1 MAVMNL
7 AQERVLKVEAVVL
20 EHQEWGEADRLL
32 TLFTREYGRM
42 RAIAKGVRRIRS
54 RKAGHLEPFT
64 RVALVLARGRDLWII
79 TQAETLEA
87 NLALHG
93 DLEGIGYASYVAEL
107 LERLTYEEG
116 PNPNLYRLLV
126 DTLRRL
132 DENLD
137 PPALILRYFEL
148 HILDLAGFRPEL
160 TECVTCRR
168 LIQPEDQYFSSSLGG
183 VLCPTC
189 GKVEPSARPVSMN
202 ALRYLRHLQRSTY
215 PEARRARPNPAI
227 TTEMERILRDYLTY
241 ILEARLNSPEFIRQV
256 RQNLSTTESSSR
268 PPEEN
273 ASATIS
279 DTVIDL

>member
-1 MAVMNL
+1 MNL

-20 EHQEWGEADRLL
+20 EHHEWGEADRLL
-32 TLFTREYGRM
+32 TLFTREHGRM
-42 RAIAKGVRRIRS
+42 RAVAKGVRRLRS

-64 RVALVLARGRDLWII
+64 RVALVLARGRDLWIV

-93 DLEGIGYASYVAEL
+93 DLEGIGYASYVVEL

-137 PPALILRYFEL
+137 PPGLILRYFEL
-148 HILDLAGFRPEL
+148 HILNLAGFRPEL
-160 TECVTCRR
+160 AECIACRQP
-168 LIQPEDQYFSSSLGG
+168 IQPEDQYFSSMLGG
-183 VLCPTC
+183 VLCPAC
-189 GKVEPSARPVSMN
+189 GKLEPSARPISMN

-215 PEARRARPNPAI
+215 AEARRARPTPAVAA
-227 TTEMERILRDYLTY
+227 EMERILQDYLTY
-241 ILEARLNSPEFIRQV
+241 ILETRLNSPEFLRQV
-256 RQNLSTTESSSR
+256 RQNLPTDKGSSH
-268 PPEEN
+268 PPEKSSLI
-273 ASATIS
+273 AAP
-279 DTVIDL
+279 DTTTDL

>member
-1 MAVMNL
+1 MNP

-20 EHQEWGEADRLL
+20 EHHEWGEADRLL
-32 TLFTREYGRM
+32 TLFTREHGRM
-42 RAIAKGVRRIRS
+42 RAVAKGARRIRS

-64 RVALVLARGRDLWII
+64 RVALVLARGRDLWIV

-93 DLEGIGYASYVAEL
+93 DLEGIGYASYVVEL

-137 PPALILRYFEL
+137 PPGLILRYFEL

-160 TECVTCRR
+160 SECIACRQP
-168 LIQPEDQYFSSSLGG
+168 IQPEDQYFSSMLGG
-183 VLCPTC
+183 VLCPAC
-189 GKVEPSARPVSMN
+189 GKLEPSARPISMN

-215 PEARRARPNPAI
+215 AEARRARPTPAVAA
-227 TTEMERILRDYLTY
+227 EMERILQDYLTY
-241 ILEARLNSPEFIRQV
+241 ILEARLNSPEFLRQV
-256 RQNLSTTESSSR
+256 RSQHGGTEFSSR
-268 PPEEN
+268 GGM
-273 ASATIS
+273 
-279 DTVIDL
+279 

>member
-1 MAVMNL
+1 MNP

-20 EHQEWGEADRLL
+20 EHHEWGEADRLL
-32 TLFTREYGRM
+32 TLFTREHGRM
-42 RAIAKGVRRIRS
+42 RAVAKGARRIRS

-64 RVALVLARGRDLWII
+64 RVALVLARGRDLWIV

-93 DLEGIGYASYVAEL
+93 DLEGIGYASYVVEL

-137 PPALILRYFEL
+137 PPGLILRYFEL

-160 TECVTCRR
+160 SECIACRQP
-168 LIQPEDQYFSSSLGG
+168 IQPEDQYFSSMLGG
-183 VLCPTC
+183 VLCPAC
-189 GKVEPSARPVSMN
+189 GKLEPSARPISMN

-215 PEARRARPNPAI
+215 AEARRARPTPAVAA
-227 TTEMERILRDYLTY
+227 EMERILQDYLTY
-241 ILEARLNSPEFIRQV
+241 ILEARLNSPEFLRQV
-256 RQNLSTTESSSR
+256 RQNLPTDKSSSHS
-268 PPEEN
+268 PEKSSPI
-273 ASATIS
+273 AAP
-279 DTVIDL
+279 DTTTDL

>member
-1 MAVMNL
+1 MNP

-20 EHQEWGEADRLL
+20 EHHEWGEADRLL
-32 TLFTREYGRM
+32 ILFTREHGRM
-42 RAIAKGVRRIRS
+42 RAVAKGARRIRS

-64 RVALVLARGRDLWII
+64 RVALVLARGRDLWIV

-93 DLEGIGYASYVAEL
+93 DLEGIGYASYVVEL

-126 DTLRRL
+126 DTLRHL

-137 PPALILRYFEL
+137 PPGLILRYFEL

-160 TECVTCRR
+160 SECIACRQP
-168 LIQPEDQYFSSSLGG
+168 IQPEDQYFSSMLGG
-183 VLCPTC
+183 VLCPAC
-189 GKVEPSARPVSMN
+189 GKLEPSARPISMN

-215 PEARRARPNPAI
+215 AEARRARPTPAVAA
-227 TTEMERILRDYLTY
+227 EMERILQDYLTY
-241 ILEARLNSPEFIRQV
+241 ILEARLNSPEFLRQV
-256 RQNLSTTESSSR
+256 RQNLPTDKSSSHS
-268 PPEEN
+268 PEKSSPI
-273 ASATIS
+273 AAP
-279 DTVIDL
+279 DTTTDL

>member
-1 MAVMNL
+1 MNP

-20 EHQEWGEADRLL
+20 EHHEWGEADRLL
-32 TLFTREYGRM
+32 TLFTREHGRM
-42 RAIAKGVRRIRS
+42 RAVAKGARRIRS

-64 RVALVLARGRDLWII
+64 RVALVLARGRDLWIV

-93 DLEGIGYASYVAEL
+93 DLEGIGYASYVVEL

-126 DTLRRL
+126 DTLRHL

-137 PPALILRYFEL
+137 PPGLILRYFEL

-160 TECVTCRR
+160 SECIACRQP
-168 LIQPEDQYFSSSLGG
+168 IQPEDQYFSSMLGG
-183 VLCPTC
+183 VLCPAC
-189 GKVEPSARPVSMN
+189 GKLEPSARPISMN

-215 PEARRARPNPAI
+215 AEARRARPTPAVAA
-227 TTEMERILRDYLTY
+227 EMERILQDYLTY
-241 ILEARLNSPEFIRQV
+241 ILEARLNSPEFLRQV
-256 RQNLSTTESSSR
+256 RQNLPTDKSSSHS
-268 PPEEN
+268 PEKSSPI
-273 ASATIS
+273 AAP
-279 DTVIDL
+279 DTTTDL

>member
-1 MAVMNL
+1 MNP

-20 EHQEWGEADRLL
+20 EHHEWGEADRLL
-32 TLFTREYGRM
+32 TLFTREHGRM
-42 RAIAKGVRRIRS
+42 RAVAKGARRIRS

-64 RVALVLARGRDLWII
+64 RVALVLARGRDLWIV

-93 DLEGIGYASYVAEL
+93 DLEGIGYASYVVEL

-137 PPALILRYFEL
+137 PPGLILRYFEL

-160 TECVTCRR
+160 SECIACRQP
-168 LIQPEDQYFSSSLGG
+168 IQPEDQYFSSMLGG
-183 VLCPTC
+183 VLCPAC
-189 GKVEPSARPVSMN
+189 GKLEPSARPISMN

-215 PEARRARPNPAI
+215 AEARRARPTPAVAA
-227 TTEMERILRDYLTY
+227 EMERILQNYLTY
-241 ILEARLNSPEFIRQV
+241 TLEARLNSPEFLRQV
-256 RQNLSTTESSSR
+256 RQNLPTDKSSSHS
-268 PPEEN
+268 PEKSSPI
-273 ASATIS
+273 AAP
-279 DTVIDL
+279 DTTTDL

>member
-1 MAVMNL
+1 MNL

-20 EHQEWGEADRLL
+20 EHHEWGEADRLL
-32 TLFTREYGRM
+32 TLFTREHGRM
-42 RAIAKGVRRIRS
+42 RAVAKGARRIRS

-64 RVALVLARGRDLWII
+64 RVALVLARGRDLWIV

-93 DLEGIGYASYVAEL
+93 DLEGIGYASYVVEL

-137 PPALILRYFEL
+137 PPGLILRYFEL

-160 TECVTCRR
+160 SECIACRQP
-168 LIQPEDQYFSSSLGG
+168 IQPEDQYFSSMVGG
-183 VLCPTC
+183 VLCPAC
-189 GKVEPSARPVSMN
+189 GKLEPSARPISMN

-215 PEARRARPNPAI
+215 AEARRARPTPAVAA
-227 TTEMERILRDYLTY
+227 EMKRILQDYLTY
-241 ILEARLNSPEFIRQV
+241 ILEARLNSPEFLRQV
-256 RQNLSTTESSSR
+256 RQNLPTDKSSSHS
-268 PPEEN
+268 PEKSSPI
-273 ASATIS
+273 AAP
-279 DTVIDL
+279 DTTTDL